1 MKTVILIR
9 HSEPIKDRTISTE
22 ELPLSEQGHIKAQ
35 ELFSLNIFRSV
46 KAVYASPYLRAY
58 STAEKLSERII
69 VDDRLRERELGN
81 PETLNAKFWNLQYED
96 HNYKNVDGESL
107 NDTKERMTATINEII
122 STIHD
127 GNTVAIVSHAA
138 AICSFLLNW
147 CAIEVMDEQ
156 KKLRKI
162 THKGAVVMNG
172 KIATPSAFVLEFENG
187 QLCRIKYIDK
197 EDYRYGFYK
206 LERTQKD

>member
-9 HSEPIKDRTISTE
+9 HSEPIKDRTIPTE
-22 ELPLSEQGHIKAQ
+22 EIPLSEQGHIKAQ
-35 ELFSLNIFRSV
+35 ELFSLDVFRSV
-46 KAVYASPYLRAY
+46 DAVYTSPYRRAY
-58 STAEKLSERII
+58 CTAEKLNNHLI

-81 PETLNAKFWNLQYED
+81 PETLNAEFWNRQYED

-122 STIHD
+122 STMQD

-138 AICSFLLNW
+138 AICAFLLNW
-147 CAIEVMDEQ
+147 CSIEVMDEQ

-162 THKGAVVMNG
+162 THKGTVVMNG
-172 KIATPSAFVLEFENG
+172 KIATPSAFVLGFENE
-187 QLCRIKYIDK
+187 QLCSIKYID
-197 EDYRYGFYK
+197 
-206 LERTQKD
+206 